1 MLKNENDLRAFFIML
16 ALCTLLLS
24 SCGSSE
30 GASAASKDI
39 IDDPLIAES
48 RETRAHLR
56 ETIERAQQYLPDKG
70 EDEQSSEANSEVSVS
85 SEEDVDEDEDLPSP
99 SEDYND
105 DDSYANDEPGIVSN
119 TDSNGNVPSDYN
131 AAENSV
137 ITSNANQSSGFGAP
151 DSVSTSATTLQEETG
166 NNPQNT
172 NDANNPTESSP
183 STENSNISA
192 NGGGNPNIGDYESTP
207 TDKGPYVVNKKN
219 GKIHINTCRTLPEE
233 DNRAYFS
240 TMDEVRAA
248 GYSDLCGNCL
258 EN

>member
-105 DDSYANDEPGIVSN
+105 DDS
-119 TDSNGNVPSDYN
+119 
-131 AAENSV
+131 
-137 ITSNANQSSGFGAP
+137 
-151 DSVSTSATTLQEETG
+151 
-166 NNPQNT
+166 
-172 NDANNPTESSP
+172 
-183 STENSNISA
+183 
-192 NGGGNPNIGDYESTP
+192 
-207 TDKGPYVVNKKN
+207 
-219 GKIHINTCRTLPEE
+219 
-233 DNRAYFS
+233 
-240 TMDEVRAA
+240 
-248 GYSDLCGNCL
+248 
-258 EN
+258 